1 VAGGIP
7 FDVNKAIVLGDN
19 LVDLGP
25 TAQLAS
31 ISAKIDLTAKEA
43 TLLQT
48 EADIITAIESG
59 SGGGSGGGGGGSLT
73 AADVWSYSSR
83 TLTTAIPTASANAA
97 AVRTELATE
106 LGRIDVAT
114 STRLA
119 ASAYTAP
126 DNASVAAILTDTGT
140 TIPAQISALNDFD
153 PATDTVL
160 SNVKYVNDIEVKGTG
175 TDVDPWNPV

>member
-48 EADIITAIESG
+48 EADIITAIG
-59 SGGGSGGGGGGSLT
+59 SGGGSGGGGGATLAEIEASTVLAKEAT
-73 AADVWSYSSR
+73 VASR
-83 TLTTAIPTASANAA
+83 ASQASVSAIPTNPLLTTDTRLNNLDAA
-97 AVRTELATE
+97 VSTRSTLTATAVRTELATE
-106 LGRIDVAT
+106 LGQVSEVHAIHGLDAANPMTVTKTSRTAGTISQTISGDGTNT
-114 STRLA
+114 STVTR
-119 ASAYTAP
+119 T
-126 DNASVAAILTDTGT
+126 
-140 TIPAQISALNDFD
+140 
-153 PATDTVL
+153 
-160 SNVKYVNDIEVKGTG
+160 
-175 TDVDPWNPV
+175 